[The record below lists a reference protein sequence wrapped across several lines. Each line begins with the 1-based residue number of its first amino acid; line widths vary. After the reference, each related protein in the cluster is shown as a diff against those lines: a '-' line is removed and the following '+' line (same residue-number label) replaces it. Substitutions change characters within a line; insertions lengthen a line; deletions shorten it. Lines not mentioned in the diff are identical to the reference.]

1 MHHALLSVLFAFPLA
16 SVNARELQSSSRSFV
31 IRGLEFPLSVQDS
44 TKKSGA
50 GLAPADN
57 STSTSLGADLAKTR
71 TPTTVP
77 VGANSTNT
85 STSTDAARPSV
96 TAPVGLNTSTSLDA
110 VNATKSLTNTTS
122 PIQKVNNTDTVLNH
136 NSTTPPPEVLAPSPF
151 STSLCGKNVTF
162 SDRAC
167 WFAAKGLAEGGNSY
181 AQCGTCVLGL
191 FDADKK
197 AAFKP
202 PKPIAAGVLQEQA
215 IKLLEQCKTGSTP
228 KKVSKRDNKKSLSTG
243 DGAAN
248 VQLLM
253 GFNAKSKDCNGL

>member
-1 MHHALLSVLFAFPLA
+1 MHRALLSVLFAFPLA

-71 TPTTVP
+71 TPATVP

-85 STSTDAARPSV
+85 SSSTDAARPSV

-110 VNATKSLTNTTS
+110 VNATKSLTNTPHRSKKLTIPTPSSIITQPLHPGS
-122 PIQKVNNTDTVLNH
+122 PCTQSIFYQ
-136 NSTTPPPEVLAPSPF
+136 
-151 STSLCGKNVTF
+151 SL
-162 SDRAC
+162 R
-167 WFAAKGLAEGGNSY
+167 AAKGLAEGGTRTLN
-181 AQCGTCVLGL
+181 VELLGL

>member
-1 MHHALLSVLFAFPLA
+1 MHRALLSVLFAFPLA

-71 TPTTVP
+71 TPRRSRLALIRRTL
-77 VGANSTNT
+77 A
-85 STSTDAARPSV
+85 STDAARPSV
-96 TAPVGLNTSTSLDA
+96 TAPVGLNTSTSLAA